1 MKLDI
6 LQTTNPKNKEKKFGL
21 SETTLAVEEP
31 LKLPCYIEENSKAS
45 AAATWFV
52 ELGVHFVLL
61 SDQIYLCP
69 KCLVSLFLPQLT

>member
-45 AAATWFV
+45 AAAT
-52 ELGVHFVLL
+52 
-61 SDQIYLCP
+61 
-69 KCLVSLFLPQLT
+69 